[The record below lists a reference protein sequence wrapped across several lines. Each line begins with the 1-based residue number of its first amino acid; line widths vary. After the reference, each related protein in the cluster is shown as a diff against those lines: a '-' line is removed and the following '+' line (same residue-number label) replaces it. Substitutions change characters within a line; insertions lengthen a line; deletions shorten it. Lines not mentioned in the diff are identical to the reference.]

1 MTSNLPIDR
10 IILNVGGV
18 KYETHRDT
26 LLSRPESFLGT
37 MLKDENLSMLK
48 LENGNELFLDR
59 NGRAFHYILEYY
71 RTGKFLWRD
80 YAHYEQTPEDI
91 SRGCCASMITKEEI
105 ESEIDFFQLKIE
117 LPSPPI
123 IEKPDPYVE
132 MLNKFIGIM
141 ESFISTAKGI
151 YIHKI
156 SITFPCHD
164 RESFFLQPKIKMLE
178 EIILP
183 FSDCGFHILQKYG
196 KKIGIY
202 LEENDNKLKWEC
214 DVDAAGWLEAK
225 CIIKIEIEEFNE
237 SSESFIVDNSVL
249 GNSKKLKEITQ

>member
-1 MTSNLPIDR
+1 MSKLPIDR
-10 IILNVGGV
+10 IVLNVGGV
-18 KYETHRDT
+18 KYETHRET
-26 LLSRPESFLGT
+26 LLTQPESFLGT

-80 YAHYEQTPEDI
+80 YAHYEQTSDDI

-117 LPSPPI
+117 LPSI
-123 IEKPDPYVE
+123 IEKPDPRVE
-132 MLNKFIGIM
+132 MLNKFIKVM

-151 YIHKI
+151 YIYKI

-164 RESFFLQPKIKMLE
+164 RESFFLEPKIKLLD
-178 EIILP
+178 EIIQP
-183 FSDCGFHILQKYG
+183 FSDCGFRILQKYG
-196 KKIGIY
+196 EKIGIY

-214 DVDAAGWLEAK
+214 NTIAAGWHEAK
-225 CIIKIEIEEFNE
+225 CIVKIEIDECNE
-237 SSESFIVDNSVL
+237 SAESRIVFNSIL
-249 GNSKKLKEITQ
+249 GNSKKLKRVSK

>member
-1 MTSNLPIDR
+1 
-10 IILNVGGV
+10 
-18 KYETHRDT
+18 
-26 LLSRPESFLGT
+26 

-71 RTGKFLWRD
+71 RTRKFLWRD
-80 YAHYEQTPEDI
+80 HVHYEQTPDDI

-117 LPSPPI
+117 LPSPPV

-132 MLNKFIGIM
+132 MLNKFIGVM
-141 ESFISTAKGI
+141 ETFISTAKGI

-164 RESFFLQPKIKMLE
+164 RDSFFLEPKIRMLD
-178 EIILP
+178 EIIKP
-183 FSDCGFHILQKYG
+183 FSDCGFRILQKYG

-214 DVDAAGWLEAK
+214 NTVAAGWHEAK
-225 CIIKIEIEEFNE
+225 CIVKIEIEEFNDSAE
-237 SSESFIVDNSVL
+237 SSVVINSVL
-249 GNSKKLKEITQ
+249 GNSKKLKEISQ